1 VLHVPKLHMTGS
13 AVGEADRARPVDRR
27 LRRRSADR
35 ARPVDRRLRRRGP
48 HPHVEPGFDEHPWR
62 VLPVALLAIVV
73 FAAVLI
79 VASFA
84 ISKAMTGHA
93 Y

>member
-1 VLHVPKLHMTGS
+1 MLHLPKL
-13 AVGEADRARPVDRR
+13 RA
-27 LRRRSADR
+27 
-35 ARPVDRRLRRRGP
+35 P
-48 HPHVEPGFDEHPWR
+48 HPHVEPRFDEHPWR

-79 VASFA
+79 VVCFA
-84 ISKAMTGHA
+84 IAKAVTGHA